1 MSAPEPGLDLDA
13 LDALYEEAREAEDAG
28 ETARAAALFRRCLE
42 LDPDDH
48 CGVAM
53 RLAALGLASP
63 DKAPPAYVASLFDQ
77 HAEVFDAV
85 LVDALGYRVP
95 TLARRLAA
103 RHVAPG
109 ARILDLG
116 CGTGLAGVAFAD
128 LSGETIGVDIAEGM
142 LEIADER
149 GVYDTLYSG
158 EAVHFLREWDEA
170 PFDLVLATDVWPY
183 LGDLEPFAHAA
194 ARCLVPGGHLIAST
208 ERAAEGWHVNA
219 GHRFAHASG
228 YVRAVLDAAGFE
240 TVAVQPITVRTEEGE
255 PVPGDLVLARL
266 RTGDTHQAPAAKP

>member
-1 MSAPEPGLDLDA
+1 MSAPDGGLDLDS
-13 LDALYEEAREAEDAG
+13 LDALYGEARAAEDAG
-28 ETARAAALFRRCLE
+28 DVARAERLFRECLA
-42 LDPDDH
+42 LDPEDH

-53 RLAALGLASP
+53 CLAALGLATP

-95 TLARRLAA
+95 TLARRLVG

-128 LSGETIGVDIAEGM
+128 LAAETVGVDIAPNM

-149 GVYDTLYSG
+149 GVYDSLYVG
-158 EAVHFLREWDEA
+158 DAVRFLEEWDEA
-170 PFDLVLATDVWPY
+170 PFDLIVATDVWPY
-183 LGDLEPFAHAA
+183 LGDLAPFARAA
-194 ARCLVPGGHLIAST
+194 ARCLAPGGHLVAST
-208 ERAAEGWHVNA
+208 ERAEDGWRVNA
-219 GHRFAHASG
+219 GHRFAHATD
-228 YVRAVLDAAGFE
+228 YVRQVLADAALA
-240 TVAVQPITVRTEEGE
+240 TIAVERIVVRKEEGE
-255 PVPGDLVLARL
+255 PVPGDLVLARDT
-266 RTGDTHQAPAAKP
+266 RPPGD